1 MNRKR
6 IVIGLAALLV
16 VVGVAALGQSLAGK
30 GGHWHRGD
38 FVNRRIAHLTR
49 ALDLTDAQQMA
60 SQRAEMLAATQQQQV
75 KSLVEGQRPALK
87 GLMQQMASQRAQ
99 MLAATQ
105 NGQFDQAKVQA
116 IANQQG
122 QTLANLI
129 VARQELQSKIYGL
142 LTPEQ
147 RTKFDQMQQRRLEHM
162 QKRLGSGS
170 QSQSQGQ

>member
-16 VVGVAALGQSLAGK
+16 VVGIAALGQSMEGN
-30 GGHWHRGD
+30 GGHWHRGG
-38 FVNRRIAHLTR
+38 FLNRRIAHLTR
-49 ALDLTDAQQMA
+49 ALDLTDAQQ
-60 SQRAEMLAATQQQQV
+60 QEV
-75 KSLVEGQRPALK
+75 KSLVEAQRPALK
-87 GLMQQMASQRAQ
+87 GMMQQLVSERQQ

-105 NGQFDQAKVQA
+105 NGQFDQSKVQA
-116 IANQQG
+116 IASQQG

-129 VARQELQSKIYGL
+129 VARQELRSKIYSL

-162 QKRLGSGS
+162 QKWLGNGS

>member
-6 IVIGLAALLV
+6 IVVGLAALLV
-16 VVGVAALGQSLAGK
+16 VVGVAALGESVAGK
-30 GGHWHRGD
+30 GGPWHRGD
-38 FVNRRIAHLTR
+38 FLNRRIAHLTR
-49 ALDLTDAQQMA
+49 ALDLNDA
-60 SQRAEMLAATQQQQV
+60 QQQQV
-75 KSLVEGQRPALK
+75 KSLVEAQRPVLK

-105 NGQFDQAKVQA
+105 NGQFDAAKVQA

-122 QTLANLI
+122 QTMANLI
-129 VARQELQSKIYGL
+129 VVRQELQSKIYTL

-162 QKRLGSGS
+162 QKWLGSGP
-170 QSQSQGQ
+170 QSQPQGQ

>member
-49 ALDLTDAQQMA
+49 ALDLTDAQQ
-60 SQRAEMLAATQQQQV
+60 QQV

-87 GLMQQMASQRAQ
+87 GLMQQMASQRAE

>member
-6 IVIGLAALLV
+6 IVVGLAALLV
-16 VVGVAALGQSLAGK
+16 LVGIAAVGQSLAGK

-38 FVNRRIAHLTR
+38 FLNRRIAHLTR
-49 ALDLTDAQQMA
+49 ALNLTDA
-60 SQRAEMLAATQQQQV
+60 QQQQV
-75 KSLVEGQRPALK
+75 KSLVDGQRPALK

-105 NGQFDQAKVQA
+105 NGQFDAAKVQTL
-116 IANQQG
+116 ANQQG
-122 QTLANLI
+122 QALANLI
-129 VARQELQSKIYGL
+129 VARQELQSRIYAL

-162 QKRLGSGS
+162 QKWLGSGS
-170 QSQSQGQ
+170 QGHPQGQ

>member
-6 IVIGLAALLV
+6 IVIGLVALLV
-16 VVGVAALGQSLAGK
+16 VVGAAALGQNLAAN

-38 FVNRRIAHLTR
+38 FLNRRVAHLTR
-49 ALDLTDAQQMA
+49 ALDLTDAQQ
-60 SQRAEMLAATQQQQV
+60 QQV
-75 KSLVEGQRPALK
+75 KSLVEAQRPALK

-99 MLAATQ
+99 MLNVTQ
-105 NGQFDQAKVQA
+105 KGQFDAAQVRT

-122 QTLANLI
+122 QTMANLI
-129 VARQELQSKIYGL
+129 VARQELQSQIYNL

-162 QKRLGSGS
+162 QKWLGSGS
-170 QSQSQGQ
+170 QSQPQGQ

>member
-6 IVIGLAALLV
+6 IVIGLAVLLV
-16 VVGVAALGQSLAGK
+16 AVGAAAVGQSMASK

-38 FVNRRIAHLTR
+38 FLNRRLTHLTR
-49 ALDLTDAQQMA
+49 ALDLSDA
-60 SQRAEMLAATQQQQV
+60 QQQQV
-75 KSLVEGQRPALK
+75 KSLVEEQRPALK
-87 GLMQQMASQRAQ
+87 ALMQQMVSERQQ

-105 NGQFDQAKVQA
+105 NGQFDAAKVQA

-122 QTLANLI
+122 QTMASLI

-162 QKRLGSGS
+162 QKWLGNSS

>member
-6 IVIGLAALLV
+6 IVIGLAVLLV
-16 VVGVAALGQSLAGK
+16 AVGAAAVGQSMAGK

-38 FVNRRIAHLTR
+38 FLNRRLAHLTR
-49 ALDLTDAQQMA
+49 ALDLSDA
-60 SQRAEMLAATQQQQV
+60 QQQQV
-75 KSLVEGQRPALK
+75 KSLFQAQRPAFK
-87 GLMQQMASQRAQ
+87 ALMQQMVSERQQ

-105 NGQFDQAKVQA
+105 NGQFDTAKVQA

-122 QTLANLI
+122 QTMANLI

-162 QKRLGSGS
+162 QKWLGNSS
-170 QSQSQGQ
+170 QTQSQGQ

>member
-1 MNRKR
+1 MNGKR
-6 IVIGLAALLV
+6 IVVGLAALLV
-16 VVGVAALGQSLAGK
+16 LVGIAAVGQSLAGK
-30 GGHWHRGD
+30 GGHWHHGD
-38 FVNRRIAHLTR
+38 FLNQRIAHLTR
-49 ALDLTDAQQMA
+49 VLDLTDA
-60 SQRAEMLAATQQQQV
+60 QQQQV
-75 KSLVEGQRPALK
+75 KSLVDAQRPALK

-105 NGQFDQAKVQA
+105 NGQFDAAKVQT

-129 VARQELQSKIYGL
+129 VARQELQSKIYTL

-147 RTKFDQMQQRRLEHM
+147 RTKFDQMQQHRLEHM
-162 QKRLGSGS
+162 QKWLGSGS

>member
-6 IVIGLAALLV
+6 IVIGLAVLLV
-16 VVGVAALGQSLAGK
+16 AVGAAAVGQSMASK

-38 FVNRRIAHLTR
+38 FLNWRLTHLTR
-49 ALDLTDAQQMA
+49 ALDLSDA
-60 SQRAEMLAATQQQQV
+60 QQQQV
-75 KSLVEGQRPALK
+75 KSLVEEQRPALK
-87 GLMQQMASQRAQ
+87 ALMQQMVSERQQ

-105 NGQFDQAKVQA
+105 NGQFDAAKVQA

-122 QTLANLI
+122 QTMASLI

-162 QKRLGSGS
+162 QKWLGNSS

>member
-6 IVIGLAALLV
+6 IVIGLAVLLV
-16 VVGVAALGQSLAGK
+16 AVGAAAVAQNMAGR
-30 GGHWHRGD
+30 GGHWHKGD
-38 FVNRRIAHLTR
+38 FLNRRLAHLTR
-49 ALDLTDAQQMA
+49 ALDLSDA
-60 SQRAEMLAATQQQQV
+60 QQQQV
-75 KSLVEGQRPALK
+75 KSLFQAQRPAFK
-87 GLMQQMASQRAQ
+87 ALMQQMVSERQQ

-105 NGQFDQAKVQA
+105 NGQFDTAKVQA

-122 QTLANLI
+122 QTMANLI

-162 QKRLGSGS
+162 QKWLGTSS

>member
-6 IVIGLAALLV
+6 IVIGLAALLLL
-16 VVGVAALGQSLAGK
+16 VGIAAVGQSLAANGR
-30 GGHWHRGD
+30 HWHRGD
-38 FVNRRIAHLTR
+38 FLNRRIAHLMR
-49 ALDLTDAQQMA
+49 ALDLTDAQQ
-60 SQRAEMLAATQQQQV
+60 QQV
-75 KSLVEGQRPALK
+75 KFLVDAQRPALK
-87 GLMQQMASQRAQ
+87 GLMQQMASQRAE
-99 MLAATQ
+99 MLSATQ

-129 VARQELQSKIYGL
+129 VVRQELQSKIYGL

-162 QKRLGSGS
+162 QKWLGSGS
-170 QSQSQGQ
+170 PSQPQGQ

>member
-6 IVIGLAALLV
+6 IVIGLAAMLLM
-16 VVGVAALGQSLAGK
+16 VGIAAVGESLAAN

-38 FVNRRIAHLTR
+38 FLNRRIAHLTR
-49 ALDLTDAQQMA
+49 ALDLTDAQQ
-60 SQRAEMLAATQQQQV
+60 QQV
-75 KSLVEGQRPALK
+75 KSLVEARRPALK
-87 GLMQQMASQRAQ
+87 GLMQQMASQRAE
-99 MLAATQ
+99 MLSATQ
-105 NGQFDQAKVQA
+105 NGQFDPAKVQA

-122 QTLANLI
+122 QTLASLI

-162 QKRLGSGS
+162 QKWLGGGS
-170 QSQSQGQ
+170 NSQPQGQ